1 MNLKEKIKKIALTIS
16 AFLIP
21 IFQYVPCASI
31 WRGIMSIPLITYLI
45 FFISQPDMIICDF
58 QIFFTGSFPVIGG
71 LILFLYSLIYL
82 YRRNNCIIE
91 TGPYKYVR
99 HPQYLGIIVMT
110 FGLTLLSLGTSPVM
124 PITLNEQIAHI
135 IIIFI
140 WFGEVLA
147 YIILAKI
154 EELSLKSKFGDIYLK
169 YTNNVPF
176 MIPFLKLK
184 KHKNIKEIKNKNHKE
199 TNLQW

>member
-31 WRGIMSIPLITYLI
+31 WHGIMSIPLITYLI

-58 QIFFTGSFPVIGG
+58 QFFFTGSFPVIGG

-82 YRRNNCIIE
+82 YRHNNGIIE

-124 PITLNEQIAHI
+124 PITLDTQIAHI

-140 WFGEVLA
+140 WLGEILA
-147 YIILAKI
+147 YIVLAKI
-154 EELSLKSKFGDIYLK
+154 EEISLKSIFGDLYLN
-169 YTNNVPF
+169 YQNSVPF
-176 MIPFLKLK
+176 LIPFNK
-184 KHKNIKEIKNKNHKE
+184 KIKNKNLEEDKDIKA
-199 TNLQW
+199 

>member
-71 LILFLYSLIYL
+71 LILFLYSFIYL
-82 YRRNNCIIE
+82 YRHNNGIIE
-91 TGPYKYVR
+91 TGPYKYLR

-110 FGLTLLSLGTSPVM
+110 LVLTLLSLNTSPIM
-124 PITLNEQIAHI
+124 PITLNEQVAHI
-135 IIIFI
+135 IIVFI
-140 WFGEVLA
+140 WLAEVFV

-154 EELSLKSKFGDIYLK
+154 EELYLKSKFGEIYLNYSNK
-169 YTNNVPF
+169 VPF
-176 MIPFLKLK
+176 IIPFMKFIRK
-184 KHKNIKEIKNKNHKE
+184 KKIKKYKN
-199 TNLQW
+199 

>member
-16 AFLIP
+16 TFLIP

-45 FFISQPDMIICDF
+45 FFISQPEMIIYDF
-58 QIFFTGSFPVIGG
+58 QIFFIGSFPVIGG

-82 YRRNNCIIE
+82 YRRNNYIIE

-110 FGLTLLSLGTSPVM
+110 FGLTLLSLNTSPIM
-124 PITLNEQIAHI
+124 PITLNEQVAHI

-140 WFGEVLA
+140 WLGELLA
-147 YIILAKI
+147 YIIIAKI
-154 EELSLKSKFGDIYLK
+154 EEFYLRTKFGDIYLK
-169 YTNNVPF
+169 YSNNVPF
-176 MIPFLKLK
+176 MIPFLKFK
-184 KHKNIKEIKNKNHKE
+184 RH
-199 TNLQW
+199 